1 MGVEEPTKTH
11 LEKFTPMKAY
21 WPIDYDKQLEAD
33 EQEGFFLLREPA
45 HLIKP
50 GIEEEKKEAK

>member
-1 MGVEEPTKTH
+1 M
-11 LEKFTPMKAY
+11 EKFTPMKAY

>member
-1 MGVEEPTKTH
+1 
-11 LEKFTPMKAY
+11 MKAY
-21 WPIDYDKQLEAD
+21 QPIDYDKQLEAD

-50 GIEEEKKEAK
+50 GIEEEKKEVKSNEHEIGEGDRLAQS